1 MAKLQ
6 LGKAPENFKRNL
18 EFTNLQG
25 VKSTIEFTFVYRTRK
40 QYGELMDEITSMDK
54 SESPDAEVEKPDK
67 KKPNKTYAATIVD
80 VDKRE
85 AEALLKIA
93 TGWDLDEPFN
103 LENASLLIDSFQGSQ
118 QIIFDAYRAACLEGR
133 LKN

>member
-25 VKSTIEFTFVYRTRK
+25 VKSTIEFDFIYRTRK
-40 QYGELMDEITSMDK
+40 QYGELMDEITTEVKGKKSDDDK
-54 SESPDAEVEKPDK
+54 S
-67 KKPNKTYAATIVD
+67 KTYAATIAD

-85 AEALLKIA
+85 ADALLKIA
-93 TGWDLDEPFN
+93 TGWDLEEPYNAEN
-103 LENASLLIDSFQGSQ
+103 LSLLIDSFQGSQ

>member
-6 LGKAPENFKRNL
+6 LGKAPENFKRSL

-25 VKSTIEFTFVYRTRK
+25 VKSSIEFNFVYRTRQ
-40 QYGELMDEITSMDK
+40 QYGALMDEITTEAKPKKTDEETEKKAAQK
-54 SESPDAEVEKPDK
+54 S
-67 KKPNKTYAATIVD
+67 YAATITD

-85 AEALLKIA
+85 AEAILKIA
-93 TGWDLDEPFN
+93 TAWDLDEPFN
-103 LENASLLIDSFQGSQ
+103 LESLSLLIDSFQGSQ
-118 QIIFDAYRAACLEGR
+118 QIIYDAYRAACLEGR